1 MNNVRSSQDV
11 EDAVSSYDYTN
22 RRDAENFCPVVS
34 QESDSDYDDPNDPGM
49 TFNAFGDQTEFMSQP
64 EPNNLVGQFS
74 GDNLVAAPN
83 MVSHLLVSYLQP
95 TWLHSPPFSLQVA
108 KIQINY
114 ARVAKKMDMRRL
126 KSTMWTMLNTNPP
139 AQVKFR
145 QQALTICLFVWKTRK
160 RLSKARNLAFICR
173 TKRIRH
179 HHKMANPSQRRTAP
193 SRLFCRRKWL
203 KI

>member
-95 TWLHSPPFSLQVA
+95 NWLNSPRF
-108 KIQINY
+108 
-114 ARVAKKMDMRRL
+114 
-126 KSTMWTMLNTNPP
+126 
-139 AQVKFR
+139 
-145 QQALTICLFVWKTRK
+145 
-160 RLSKARNLAFICR
+160 LSSWPRFKLI
-173 TKRIRH
+173 T
-179 HHKMANPSQRRTAP
+179 PE
-193 SRLFCRRKWL
+193 
-203 KI
+203 